1 MCTNKFTEGL
11 RDRKQLREIPNQPT
25 FAALRPVVGIPSWA
39 IAAFHG
45 SHRVHAFAFA
55 VAAAIVLQAFVH
67 V

>member
-39 IAAFHG
+39 IATFHG
-45 SHRVHAFAFA
+45 SRRVHAFAFT
-55 VAAAIVLQAFVH
+55 VAAAVAFQALVH